1 METKYDQIT
10 QLIFLTKPDS
20 RRRSRAVVM
29 FLCCKSSQIVLQKT
43 SKKTL
48 ENLEQL
54 TSNERFD
61 DKLSK
66 DISCVIAGAIP
77 NE

>member
-29 FLCCKSSQIVLQKT
+29 FPCCKSSQIVLQKT

-54 TSNERFD
+54 ASNERFD